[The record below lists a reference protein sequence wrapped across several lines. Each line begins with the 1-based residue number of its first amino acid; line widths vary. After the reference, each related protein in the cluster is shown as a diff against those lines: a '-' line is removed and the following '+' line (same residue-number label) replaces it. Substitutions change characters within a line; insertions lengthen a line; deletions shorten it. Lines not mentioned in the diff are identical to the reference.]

1 MKMRP
6 ADLLRSLAVR
16 PALSRPGLADR
27 LDGKRSHTMSPPH
40 ACAPGLLQRFPGN
53 RQSQSWAYR
62 VAAPFQAGPPPP
74 QIAEAPQPAFLLRLR
89 ATGPAEISSERPH
102 TWKAR
107 AQSRRSTPDPGP
119 PEASR
124 LPICRPDLVCASL
137 PGAPS

>member
-1 MKMRP
+1 MKMRL

-74 QIAEAPQPAFLLRLR
+74 QIAEAPQPAFLLGLR
-89 ATGPAEISSERPH
+89 ATGPAPFKPAPPPLKSL
-102 TWKAR
+102 K
-107 AQSRRSTPDPGP
+107 RRRQPSCWDFGRLALRKFFQDPPKRGKR
-119 PEASR
+119 EHNLA
-124 LPICRPDLVCASL
+124 V
-137 PGAPS
+137 